1 MKKHILL
8 LLVALLSLT
17 ASAEYRLGTINV
29 TLPGGTT
36 SAVARIDDANRL
48 VVLGNGY
55 NSCIPY
61 WSRGGLVIPGSVS
74 INGVS

>member
-55 NSCIPY
+55 TMA
-61 WSRGGLVIPGSVS
+61 SRIRWRSVPLPS
-74 INGVS
+74 VCAMD